1 MAKKKSTIKLSRQ
14 QAIHL
19 QNLLM
24 KPSMAP
30 VNSVSG
36 IVSPIAVWL
45 PKTRANVAKAVE
57 LSQNE
62 SLAFKSSLQAAA
74 KNDVVGADSRIV
86 INLSQLKKIKIH
98 QNVVKAEAG
107 VSIGDLAKSLADHQ
121 LALPLGD
128 NPEQSIVSNLM
139 RDTPSLVEMT
149 PGLMR
154 VTPSCLKRTL
164 GTLSSHV
171 ISLRVVTPDGKPM
184 TRMGSDA
191 LQWAQ
196 EQKTVITEI
205 TFKASPANDLWMCR
219 TSFVYPGKAPFGGF
233 VKELFLNQMISQK
246 TDLVLDA
253 FSGRHDIPMVRITAA
268 GGLIEDQAI
277 LEKLVKTAL
286 ANLPPEYAADKAV
299 EFKVYRGADVMKN
312 IMAVGL
318 GIPEDPEIETIRD
331 PLTVLENEDQA
342 EYLDSAIEEIDR
354 GLAFSDDQTG
364 KLQKGLRL
372 AKRLRINSD
381 GLLSLSGKE
390 YRRRVPGDW
399 TAPEAVMMPMVSLM
413 SMPSPRSVVRYLLN
427 LLDFFSRTKPRIPDF
442 KGDIYIPDD
451 GRSYLARS
459 SQYATSSFPKA
470 NTTPFMV
477 ACPTDIPDIQA
488 AIRYA
493 KANHKR
499 IVGRSGGHQYS
510 GMSSGDQSTIVL
522 SMDGDNFKQFRPIS
536 ENIIEVG
543 PGVRLTQ
550 LAAYLKEKRIA
561 IPHGECPM
569 VCVGGHAQ
577 TGGFGHL
584 FRCFGLTLDYVKA
597 FTIVLADGS
606 VRTLNRPK
614 GTPKT
619 ADELLFWGVLGGNA
633 GSFGIVISYV
643 FECLKDDDYKSSF
656 SYTARRKYDKT
667 FFRTMMNVTQ
677 NWTKAVEKGT
687 LAQGIDFTIALESR
701 SSILIYPILVIDL
714 VQSET
719 NRLGRPAD
727 GSALDDVIQ
736 ASDQG
741 DGIYLPFLKY
751 TSQGKHTLSTI
762 SQSLVRDYPATTST
776 GREFDYPYKKRLN
789 CTTKSLTTAFIQKFV
804 DLVDKV
810 LNQDG
815 IYLVFEM
822 IIGTGKLNDMERW
835 KETSIPRRDF
845 VFCLMF
851 DLFYKDGYEDVATA
865 LQLEM
870 QKIIDT
876 EYSLGQDQKLFW
888 GSFGSTD
895 MNDEKVRD
903 CYYDDIDKYKR
914 LQKLKKEVDPC
925 DLFGSSFSVKLP

>member
-1 MAKKKSTIKLSRQ
+1 MANKRSAIKLSRR
-14 QAIHL
+14 QAIPL

-30 VNSVSG
+30 VNAVSG
-36 IVSPIAVWL
+36 ILSPIAVWL
-45 PKTRANVAKAVE
+45 PKTRANVAKAVA
-57 LSQNE
+57 LSQTE
-62 SLAFKSSLQAAA
+62 SVAFKSSMQAAA
-74 KNDVVGADSRIV
+74 KNDLVGADSRIV
-86 INLSQLKKIKIH
+86 INLSQLNKIKIH
-98 QNVVKAEAG
+98 LNVVKAEAG
-107 VSIGDLAKSLADHQ
+107 VSIGDLARSLADHQ

-128 NPEQSIVSNLM
+128 NPEQSIVANLV
-139 RDTPSLVEMT
+139 RDTPSLIEMT

-164 GTLSSHV
+164 GALSSHV

-196 EQKTVITEI
+196 KQKAVITEI
-205 TFKASPANDLWMCR
+205 TFRASSSKDLWMCR
-219 TSFVYPGKAPFGGF
+219 TSFVYPGREMFGRF
-233 VKELFLNQMISQK
+233 VKALFLNQRVSQK

-277 LEKLVKTAL
+277 LEKLVTGAL
-286 ANLPPEYAADKAV
+286 ADLPPEYAVDKAV
-299 EFKVYRGADVMKN
+299 DFEVYRGSDVMKN

-331 PLTVLENEDQA
+331 PLTVLQDEDQA
-342 EYLDSAIEEIDR
+342 EYLDSAIQEIDR

-364 KLQKGLRL
+364 KLHKGLRL

-381 GLLSLSGKE
+381 GLLSFSGKE
-390 YRRRVPGDW
+390 YRRRVPGEL
-399 TAPEAVMMPMVSLM
+399 TAPAAEMMPMASLI
-413 SMPSPRSVVRYLLN
+413 SMPTHRSAVCSLLN
-427 LLDFFSRTKPRIPDF
+427 QLDIFSKTKPRIPDF

-451 GRSYLARS
+451 GRSYMSRS
-459 SQYATSSFPKA
+459 RQYATSSFPKA

-493 KANHKR
+493 QANHKR

-510 GMSSGDQSTIVL
+510 GKSSGDQSTIVL
-522 SMDGDNFKQFRPIS
+522 SMDGDAFKQFRPIS

-550 LAAYLKEKRIA
+550 MATHFKEKGIT

-606 VRTLNRPK
+606 VRTLERPK
-614 GTPKT
+614 GPPKT
-619 ADELLFWGVLGGNA
+619 ADEELFWGVLGGNA

-643 FECLKDDDYKSSF
+643 FDCLKDVDYTSSF

-677 NWTKAVEKGT
+677 NWTKSVEKGT
-687 LAQGIDFTIALESR
+687 LAQGIDFAIALESR

-719 NRLGRPAD
+719 SLLGRPAD

-751 TSQGKHTLSTI
+751 TNQGKHPLSTI
-762 SQSLVRDYPATTST
+762 SQSFVRDYPATTST

-789 CTTKSLTTAFIQKFV
+789 CTTKSLTTEFIEKFV
-804 DLVDKV
+804 DMVDKV
-810 LNQDG
+810 LKQDD

-822 IIGTGKLNDMERW
+822 IIGTGKSSDLERW

-851 DLFYKDGYEDVATA
+851 DLFYKDGYEDVATG
-865 LQLEM
+865 LQKEM

-876 EYSLGQDQKLFW
+876 EYSQDQEQKLFW

-895 MNDEKVRD
+895 MTDDKVRD

-914 LQKLKKEVDPC
+914 LQKLKKQVDPG